1 MLSIRLFDEVSGCRF
16 RCRHISG
23 TNKMEIRQL
32 KAFLAIAEAKTFT
45 AGARRVN
52 VTQAAISMQIR
63 QLEEEV
69 GLPLFTRT
77 PRRVILTEAGEHL
90 LERARRIL
98 REHDAA
104 VAEIA
109 EVAGAEFGRLRIGSA
124 SGTFAMNQLPEIMH
138 RLKEKFP
145 KSELTVASGTSE
157 RLVDK
162 IMHGELDMAFVSLP
176 VENLNI
182 STESLFSDEIV
193 AIAHP
198 KHPLATERYIS
209 AAALAGEHLILGER
223 GGNTRRMIDEFFAA
237 ANVRPN
243 ITMELSRQEAINKM
257 VANGLGVG
265 MAGAKSVAKDIR
277 AGKLISWFIEGAE
290 IKWELGLARL
300 RGGHFSPIGKEFV
313 RLCKESFAVREK
325 ELKARR

>member
-1 MLSIRLFDEVSGCRF
+1 
-16 RCRHISG
+16 
-23 TNKMEIRQL
+23 MEIRQL

-69 GLPLFTRT
+69 GLQLFTRT
-77 PRRVILTEAGEHL
+77 PRRVILTEAGEYL
-90 LERARRIL
+90 LERARKIL
-98 REHDAA
+98 REHDSAI
-104 VAEIA
+104 AEIA
-109 EVAGAEFGRLRIGSA
+109 EVAGAEYGRLRIGTA
-124 SGTFAMNQLPEIMH
+124 SGTFAMNQLPEIMQ

-145 KSELTVASGTSE
+145 NSELTVSSGTSQ

-162 IMHGELDMAFVSLP
+162 IMHGEIDTAFVSLP
-176 VENLNI
+176 VDNLNI

-198 KHPLATERYIS
+198 KHPLAKEKYIS
-209 AAALAGEHLILGER
+209 AATLAGEKLILGER
-223 GGNTRRMIDEFFAA
+223 GGNTRRMIDEFFQA

-243 ITMELSRQEAINKM
+243 ITMELSRQEAVNNM
-257 VANGLGVG
+257 VENGLGVG
-265 MAGAKSVAKDIR
+265 MAGAKSVAKEIR
-277 AGKLISWFIEGAE
+277 AGKMVAWLIEGAE

-300 RGGHFSPIGKEFV
+300 RGGHFSPIAKEFA
-313 RLCKESFAVREK
+313 RLCKASFAEREK
-325 ELKARR
+325 ELKAKR